1 MQASRSDCGRPRDA
15 GYAIGRP
22 AMENQQPPPP
32 IPLATRTWDIPRQLG
47 RRSRVVLSRALRRR
61 CPYCGG
67 SGIFAGWWTLRDR
80 CPSCQ
85 VQFSREDGYFLGAY
99 ALNLVF
105 AELLGLGIALY
116 LLFGTDL
123 RNLPLGL
130 QMVIAGGLAVA
141 FPILLFPYSRTIW
154 IALDLMFNPPGDDPE
169 RYVRGSDM
177 QRPSS
182 GRD

>member
-1 MQASRSDCGRPRDA
+1 MDEQQQIP
-15 GYAIGRP
+15 P
-22 AMENQQPPPP
+22 APVPT
-32 IPLATRTWDIPRQLG
+32 ATRSWDIPRQPG
-47 RRSRVVLSRALRRR
+47 RRAGVVLGRALRRR

-67 SGIFAGWWTLRDR
+67 SGIFAGWWTLRQR

-85 VQFSREDGYFLGAY
+85 VQFNREDGYFLGAY

-105 AELLGLGIALY
+105 AEILGLGLALY

-123 RNLPLGL
+123 RDLPLGW

-154 IALDLMFNPPGDDPE
+154 IALDLMLNPPGDDPE
-169 RYVRGSDM
+169 RYLRGHDM

-182 GRD
+182 GGR